1 MEPLESQHLG
11 DELKKKKLQRN
22 LKTTLGNTKIMEG
35 GLARAAYWEQTCQE
49 VSVTGTGIHKNN
61 SFL

>member
-1 MEPLESQHLG
+1 MG

-35 GLARAAYWEQTCQE
+35 GLARALGNARR
-49 VSVTGTGIHKNN
+49 VVKR
-61 SFL
+61 F